1 MRSLIRVICSPPGRL
16 HNIAFRAIESRVIYR
31 IGVLFQAPYHACNP
45 YRSWSYPASKRT
57 ALQRTLRLLGLS
69 AFEFRLQI
77 LRVAL
82 AIDTFASR
90 LIGNNPPSRSMMR
103 AKVRPATISSLHSV
117 YAIDR
122 NIKCLRLLEEE
133 LPWVHDCNTPQ
144 ISFSR
149 LYLSQGSSEFCDIS
163 RSNAVRLLVSVIN
176 CRVIHGNSV
185 KGQTVLIVQQDYL
198 SSNINYSY
206 KSK

>member
-133 LPWVHDCNTPQ
+133 LNFLEYTIATLHKYHSRVYIFPKVH
-144 ISFSR
+144 R
-149 LYLSQGSSEFCDIS
+149 SSATFL
-163 RSNAVRLLVSVIN
+163 VRMPY
-176 CRVIHGNSV
+176 
-185 KGQTVLIVQQDYL
+185 DY
-198 SSNINYSY
+198 
-206 KSK
+206 